1 LALLTSTLVFAFD
14 PFMVAT
20 FRDLHWIAVWDG
32 LVWGLLW
39 RLTGNLYVTI
49 VAHAVEVIVVYSA
62 VRLVLMS

>member
-1 LALLTSTLVFAFD
+1 
-14 PFMVAT
+14 
-20 FRDLHWIAVWDG
+20 
-32 LVWGLLW
+32 VWGLLW